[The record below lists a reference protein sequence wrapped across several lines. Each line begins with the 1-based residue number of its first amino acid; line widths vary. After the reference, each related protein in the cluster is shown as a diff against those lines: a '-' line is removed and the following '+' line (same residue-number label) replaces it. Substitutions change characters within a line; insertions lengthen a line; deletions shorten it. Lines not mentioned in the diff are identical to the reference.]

1 MENARASVENEA
13 GWYRF
18 GILQDQDQDQE
29 QAKRFYL
36 YEIYENKQALAVH
49 KIIEHYLQRRKP
61 LADIVVA

>member
-13 GWYRF
+13 GCYRF
-18 GILQDQDQDQE
+18 GILQDQE